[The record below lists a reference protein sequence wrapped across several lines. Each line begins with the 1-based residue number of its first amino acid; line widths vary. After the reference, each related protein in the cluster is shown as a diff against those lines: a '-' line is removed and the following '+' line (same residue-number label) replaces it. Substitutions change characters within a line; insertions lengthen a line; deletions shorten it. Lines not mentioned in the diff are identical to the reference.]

1 MALSKNPP
9 KGISKSEWNKIRTIY
24 YLIDNDVIVRDPS
37 MTSYTDAPSYGSS
50 KAKGAK
56 QFISHYHAQY
66 PGLFKKGKAG
76 ARLEE
81 YVAKQKGRLQVK
93 AKLQEY
99 QDEGLIE
106 LPDFRFIDKQD
117 QKDRQLMEQLDLSGG
132 IFDVLK
138 GVDKQT
144 SKDEKS
150 LQNIQHSLFPYAVKQ
165 SDDSY
170 NKFKSLLPQNY
181 NMFDKSFVQYDNV
194 KDLLDTG
201 NIAAGPVRALISSY
215 YGQLDN
221 SILGLLNQVSRAY
234 GVDDGDQL
242 PSYISEKVRDA
253 INMAK
258 GIADVMLDQNGEL
271 ANGDK
276 IDGSLTFLYPIP
288 GAEAKEYKDAGSPKI
303 GTATERDVDGKVTKL
318 GSDKFETSLSV
329 ISSLSIESANTK
341 SGATEALK
349 AILRFIKG
357 KVASGETSVINRT
370 KNQLIRKQQDAL
382 ISIREDVQQGR
393 LYSRQAIAAELQ
405 DVYIKARRALK
416 DGGIDEKAYR
426 SIEKSLKTVRS
437 QADTLPRIGALTE
450 ALVDGDV
457 TRVRDAKYKSM
468 IISKTISNISNQLD
482 QANDVAKSV
491 KQLKD
496 GGMTTDQVVFNLQKI
511 FNLVSPVLT
520 VTADE
525 LAKRKKEGKAYTTT
539 PLPLDDT
546 TTPIATEVTITDLA
560 NAKSAVNSV
569 QNGLVQARRA
579 STERALQIFAYLIAA
594 ANKQFKLN
602 LKVAYDIASKKTEG
616 DMGATIKSQE
626 SAYALLTGDSVEA
639 VKHRVDRVVK
649 FYMPSN
655 PMMAQNFINYGSDL
669 NIIMAAAQVKAKLD
683 NLMGA
688 TNIPQI
694 MKDVVDPN
702 VVLESLPANCR
713 SMTNQQAEARA
724 QAIVDYM
731 QRLFTRFSSTCQGYL
746 ASIQPSMNFEDQR
759 KAYEKQLGML
769 KDMFSAAKFDASC
782 RNKDVVG
789 YKAGLHFVG
798 FTPKYTMEKN
808 AMNTPTMA
816 ILTPGDLLELPIFR
830 GQTYTDMTANV
841 ATRQYPHSQKA
852 LLGQDDYSY
861 KNSAGEVVTGKP
873 YMRRPIK
880 DAFGNLESIEWSPI
894 QAHDL
899 RNRYFCSLYPYA
911 LNSQAF
917 NKIYQAKLNQLRGK
931 TTVTTASENLL
942 VQFGLKKKGSTNR
955 IGSGNRFGSR
965 NRGRW

>member
-9 KGISKSEWNKIRTIY
+9 KGVKKADWNKIRTIY

-50 KAKGAK
+50 KDKGAK
-56 QFISHYHAQY
+56 QFIKHYHAQY

-138 GVDKQT
+138 GVEKQQ
-144 SKDEKS
+144 SKDSKA
-150 LQNIQHSLFPYAVKQ
+150 LQTIQNSLFPYAVKQ
-165 SDDSY
+165 NSQMY
-170 NKFKSLLPQNY
+170 NQFKGLLPENY
-181 NMFDKSFVQYDNV
+181 DMFDKSFVQYDNV
-194 KDLLDTG
+194 KDLLNDGT
-201 NIAAGPVRALISSY
+201 IAAGPVRALVSNY
-215 YGQLDN
+215 YSQLKG
-221 SILGLLNQVSRAY
+221 SARSLLNQISRAY
-234 GVDDGDQL
+234 GVDGGDQL
-242 PSYISEKVRDA
+242 PSYLQEKVRDA

-258 GIADVMLDQNGEL
+258 GIADVMVDQNGNL
-271 ANGDK
+271 GNGTTA
-276 IDGSLTFLYPIP
+276 IDGSLTFQYAIP
-288 GAEAKEYKDAGSPKI
+288 GIKTSSGELEPDAFKALPNKAVGSA
-303 GTATERDVDGKVTKL
+303 TA
-318 GSDKFETSLSV
+318 FETSLGV
-329 ISSLSIESANTK
+329 IQSLNISAAATK
-341 SGATEALK
+341 SAATDALK
-349 AILRFIKG
+349 AIVRFING
-357 KVASGETSVINRT
+357 KVVTGESNVINRT
-370 KNQLIRKQQDAL
+370 KNQLIQKQQQAL
-382 ISIREDVQQGR
+382 ISIREDVSNGS
-393 LYSRQAIAAELQ
+393 LYSRQSIAAELQ

-450 ALVDGDV
+450 ALVDGDI

-468 IISKTISNISNQLD
+468 IISKTIANISDQLD
-482 QANDVAKSV
+482 QAEEVARSV
-491 KQLKD
+491 KTLKD

-525 LAKRKKEGKAYTTT
+525 LAKRKKDGNAYQTT
-539 PLPLDDT
+539 PLAT
-546 TTPIATEVTITDLA
+546 TGAPTPASAEVTVTDLA

-579 STERALQIFAYLIAA
+579 STERALQIYAYLIAA

-602 LKVAYDIASKKTEG
+602 LKIAFDIASTKTEG
-616 DMGATIKSQE
+616 DMSKTIASQE
-626 SAYALLTGDSVEA
+626 NAYELLTGTSAEA

-669 NIIMAAAQVKAKLD
+669 NIIMAAAQVKGKLD
-683 NLMGA
+683 NLIGA

-724 QAIVDYM
+724 QAIVEYM
-731 QRLFTRFSSTCQGYL
+731 GRLFARFSSTCQGYL

-769 KDMFSAAKFDASC
+769 KDMFKDARFDASC
-782 RNKDVVG
+782 RNKEVVG

-798 FTPKYTMEKN
+798 FTPKYTMAKN

-830 GQTYTDMTANV
+830 GQTYPDPSKYPSGALPGTQV
-841 ATRQYPHSQKA
+841 ATRQYPHSQKT
-852 LLGQDDYSY
+852 LLSQDPY
-861 KNSAGEVVTGKP
+861 ATGPDKYA
-873 YMRRPIK
+873 YMRRPVK
-880 DAFGNLESIEWSPI
+880 DVFGKIQSIEWSPI

-917 NKIYQAKLNQLRGK
+917 NKIYQAKLNALRGK
-931 TTVTTASENLL
+931 TTVTTASTDLM
-942 VQFGLKKKGSTNR
+942 VQFGLKKGST
-955 IGSGNRFGSR
+955 NRFGSR

>member
-1 MALSKNPP
+1 MALQKNPP

-81 YVAKQKGRLQVK
+81 YVAKEKGRLQVK

-99 QDEGLIE
+99 QDEGLVE

-132 IFDVLK
+132 IFDVLQ

-150 LQNIQHSLFPYAVKQ
+150 LQNIQNAMFPYAVKQ
-165 SDDSY
+165 SDSSY
-170 NKFKSLLPQNY
+170 NQFKSLLPENY
-181 NMFDKSFVQYDNV
+181 DMFDKSFVEYNNV
-194 KDLLDTG
+194 SDLLTTG
-201 NIAAGPVRALISSY
+201 NIAAGPVRALISNY
-215 YGQLDN
+215 YSQLD
-221 SILGLLNQVSRAY
+221 SSALSLLNQVSRAY

-242 PSYISEKVRDA
+242 PSYLSEKVRDA

-258 GIADVMLDQNGEL
+258 GIADVMQGQNGEL

-276 IDGSLTFLYPIP
+276 INGALTFLYPIP
-288 GAEAKEYKDAGSPKI
+288 GVEAKAYKDAGSPKI
-303 GTATERDVDGKVTKL
+303 GTTDANPY
-318 GSDKFETSLSV
+318 ETSLSA

-341 SGATEALK
+341 SGATDALK

-357 KVASGETSVINRT
+357 KVASGETNVINRT
-370 KNQLIRKQQDAL
+370 KNELIRKQQDAL

-450 ALVDGDV
+450 ALVDGDI
-457 TRVRDAKYKSM
+457 TRVRDAKYKSL
-468 IISKTISNISNQLD
+468 IISKTIENISNQLD
-482 QANDVAKSV
+482 QANEVAKSV

-511 FNLVSPVLT
+511 FNIVSPVLT

-525 LAKRKKEGKAYTTT
+525 LAKLKKDGKAYKTT
-539 PLPLDDT
+539 PLDG
-546 TTPIATEVTITDLA
+546 TETDVTVTDLA

-579 STERALQIFAYLIAA
+579 STERALQIYAYLIAA

-626 SAYALLTGDSVEA
+626 SAYALLTGDGPEA

-669 NIIMAAAQVKAKLD
+669 QIIMAAAQVKGKLD

-724 QAIVDYM
+724 QAIVEYM

-769 KDMFSAAKFDASC
+769 KDMFSEAKFDASC

-830 GQTYTDMTANV
+830 GQTYTDMTTDV
-841 ATRQYPHSQKA
+841 ATRQYPHSQKSLFA
-852 LLGQDDYSY
+852 QEDY
-861 KNSAGEVVTGKP
+861 EPGKKA

-880 DAFGNLESIEWSPI
+880 DAFGNLQSIEWSPI

-931 TTVTTASENLL
+931 QTVTSASADLM
-942 VQFGLKKKGSTNR
+942 VDFGLKAAAATTAGTANR
-955 IGSGNRFGSR
+955 FGSGNRFGSR

>member
-50 KAKGAK
+50 RAKGAK

-81 YVAKQKGRLQVK
+81 YVAKEKGRLQVK

-99 QDEGLIE
+99 QDEGLVE

-132 IFDVLK
+132 IFDVLQ

-144 SKDEKS
+144 SKDQKS
-150 LQNIQHSLFPYAVKQ
+150 LQNIQNTLFPYAVKQ
-165 SDDSY
+165 SDSSY
-170 NKFKSLLPQNY
+170 NQFKGLLPENY
-181 NMFDKSFVQYDNV
+181 SMFDKSFVQYDNV
-194 KDLLDTG
+194 SDLLDSG
-201 NIAAGPVRALISSY
+201 NIAAGPVRALISNY
-215 YGQLDN
+215 YVQLDN
-221 SILGLLNQVSRAY
+221 SVLGLLNQVTRAY
-234 GVDDGDQL
+234 GVDSGDQL
-242 PSYISEKVRDA
+242 PSYLSEKVRDA

-258 GIADVMLDQNGEL
+258 GIADVMVGQNGEL

-276 IDGSLTFLYPIP
+276 INGSLTFLYPIP
-288 GAEAKEYKDAGSPKI
+288 GAEAKAYKDAGSPKI
-303 GTATERDVDGKVTKL
+303 GTATETDASGNVTKV
-318 GSDKFETSLSV
+318 GSDQYETTLSE
-329 ISSLSIESANTK
+329 ITNLSIDSASTK
-341 SGATEALK
+341 SGATDALK

-357 KVASGETSVINRT
+357 KVASGETNVINRT

-393 LYSRQAIAAELQ
+393 LYSRQTIAAELQ
-405 DVYIKARRALK
+405 DVYIKARKALK

-437 QADTLPRIGALTE
+437 QADTLPRIGTLTE

-457 TRVRDAKYKSM
+457 TRVRDAKYKSL
-468 IISKTISNISNQLD
+468 IISKTIENISNQLD
-482 QANDVAKSV
+482 QANDVATSV
-491 KQLKD
+491 QQLKD

-525 LAKRKKEGKAYTTT
+525 LAKRKKDRKAYTTT
-539 PLPLDDT
+539 PLPT
-546 TTPIATEVTITDLA
+546 TDVPTPVDAEVTVTDLA

-579 STERALQIFAYLIAA
+579 STERALQIYAYLIAA

-602 LKVAYDIASKKTEG
+602 LKIAFDIASKKTEG
-616 DMGATIKSQE
+616 DMGATIKAQTD
-626 SAYALLTGDSVEA
+626 AYALLTGDSTEA

-669 NIIMAAAQVKAKLD
+669 NIIMAAAQVKGKLD
-683 NLMGA
+683 NLLGA

-694 MKDVVDPN
+694 MEDVVDPN

-724 QAIVDYM
+724 QAIVEYM
-731 QRLFTRFSSTCQGYL
+731 QRLFARFSSTCQGYL

-769 KDMFSAAKFDASC
+769 KDMFSEAKFDASC
-782 RNKDVVG
+782 RNKEVVG

-830 GQTYTDMTANV
+830 GQTYTDMTGDV

-861 KNSAGEVVTGKP
+861 TNSAGGVVTGNP

-880 DAFGNLESIEWSPI
+880 DAFGNLQSIEWSPI

-917 NKIYQAKLNQLRGK
+917 NKIYQAKLNALRGK
-931 TTVTTASENLL
+931 TTVTTASGDLMTA
-942 VQFGLKKKGSTNR
+942 FGLKKPETTGS
-955 IGSGNRFGSR
+955 SNRFGSR